1 MSKRKYNHN
10 TYKIISKGG
19 KVVRDKFA
27 PDPLEEVKNTGITGK
42 VIGEVGDS
50 LLEKPIRN
58 VSYAMTGLG
67 YDKDKDNPC
76 KGSVTY
82 TAWYMGIK
90 RVLKFIVGFILSSSV
105 LAGCVTFLRADL
117 LTQARIT
124 WGMVPLALIIC
135 AVVKF
140 IKKIKKFFK

>member
-10 TYKIISKGG
+10 AYKIISKGG

-42 VIGEVGDS
+42 AIGEVGDS
-50 LLEKPIRN
+50 LLEKPIHKA
-58 VSYAMTGLG
+58 SYAMAGLS
-67 YDKDKDNPC
+67 YDKEKDNPC

-90 RVLKFIVGFILSSSV
+90 RALKFIVGCILSSSV
-105 LAGCVTFLRADL
+105 LAGFVAFLRADL
-117 LTQARIT
+117 LTQAKIT
-124 WGMVPLALIIC
+124 LGMVPLALIII

-140 IKKIKKFFK
+140 IKKFFK